1 MNASKQLDTPVV
13 INIDDLE
20 ETVGGST
27 LRVTS
32 INQSVATSKV
42 NPGSVFY
49 DPDTC
54 PTSPGTPASTCMCPG
69 VSGFGVPNIRT
80 LPGNGL

>member
-1 MNASKQLDTPVV
+1 MNQVNQSTPVV
-13 INIDDLE
+13 IDIEDLE
-20 ETVGGST
+20 EAVGGAT

-32 INQSVATSKV
+32 INQSVATKI

-54 PTSPGTPASTCMCPG
+54 PTSPGTPVSTCMCPG
-69 VSGFGVPNIRT
+69 SSGFGVPNIRT